1 MQIQRIQTVYIFL
14 AIVAMA
20 IFMVVPYGEVV
31 ALGQTPVA
39 AEQLYTM
46 AEYGILIPVAT
57 VIILLLVD
65 MFLFRNMPLQR
76 TVLVISFMITLAV
89 IATVCFTLFK
99 EARAEGMDAHFSVWD
114 ILLPGFGPSGEG
126 YLRLTAFNTLENTV
140 KAMSRLTR

>member
-99 EARAEGMDAHFSVWD
+99 EARTEGMDAHFSVWD
-114 ILLPGFGPSGEG
+114 ILLAAAALFELLGIRGIMKDIKLLNS
-126 YLRLTAFNTLENTV
+126 YNRLR
-140 KAMSRLTR
+140 

>member
-99 EARAEGMDAHFSVWD
+99 EARAEGMATRHSRHHEGHQATQ
-114 ILLPGFGPSGEG
+114 LLQPPQI
-126 YLRLTAFNTLENTV
+126 R
-140 KAMSRLTR
+140 TRNIFFRKKP

>member
-20 IFMVVPYGEVV
+20 FFMVVPYGEVV
-31 ALGQTPVA
+31 ALGQT
-39 AEQLYTM
+39 
-46 AEYGILIPVAT
+46 PVAT

-114 ILLPGFGPSGEG
+114 ILLPAAALFELLGIRGIMKDIKLLNS
-126 YLRLTAFNTLENTV
+126 YNRLR
-140 KAMSRLTR
+140 

>member
-57 VIILLLVD
+57 VI
-65 MFLFRNMPLQR
+65 
-76 TVLVISFMITLAV
+76 TVSYTHL
-89 IATVCFTLFK
+89 
-99 EARAEGMDAHFSVWD
+99 RAHE
-114 ILLPGFGPSGEG
+114 
-126 YLRLTAFNTLENTV
+126 T
-140 KAMSRLTR
+140 